1 MDIIAEGVV
10 RDGTADQLRSL
21 FDLYTGRTLVV
32 ERNFNYSRISVC
44 A

>member
-1 MDIIAEGVV
+1 MENIDEGVA
-10 RDGTADQLRSL
+10 RDWTADQLRSL
-21 FDLYTGRTLVV
+21 FDLYTGRASME